1 MAVDVLA
8 VVRLGVCSR
17 KKIKQQRIKGVLNV
31 TLQWW
36 NMMHLLESRYLQQ
49 EERDLSEA

>member
-17 KKIKQQRIKGVLNV
+17 KKIKRQRIKGVLNV

-36 NMMHLLESRYLQQ
+36 NMMHLLENKSSQQ
-49 EERDLSEA
+49 EKTNDQA